1 MESWLFKE
9 INNANYKIFAFN
21 VVLMC
26 SGSYMNSIIF
36 ALYFCLYAY
45 VYDLMITVT
54 IIPRELRY
62 IWEDVS
68 HKLHEEQGMSY

>member
-1 MESWLFKE
+1 
-9 INNANYKIFAFN
+9 
-21 VVLMC
+21 MC
-26 SGSYMNSIIF
+26 TGSYMNSIIF

-54 IIPRELRY
+54 IIPRECRY
-62 IWEDVS
+62 SWEDVS

>member
-1 MESWLFKE
+1 MLRLDIENIK
-9 INNANYKIFAFN
+9 

>member
-1 MESWLFKE
+1 MLHLE
-9 INNANYKIFAFN
+9 IRNIK
-21 VVLMC
+21 VVMMC

-54 IIPRELRY
+54 FIPREYRY

>member
-1 MESWLFKE
+1 
-9 INNANYKIFAFN
+9 
-21 VVLMC
+21 MC

-54 IIPRELRY
+54 FFPREYRY

>member
-1 MESWLFKE
+1 MKKPPLHFTSQTQLC
-9 INNANYKIFAFN
+9 NNADRTR
-21 VVLMC
+21 V
-26 SGSYMNSIIF
+26 II
-36 ALYFCLYAY
+36 AQTHSCVY

-54 IIPRELRY
+54 FIPREYRY